1 MSPEIQ
7 TLLIAIVFL
16 SQIVVVSFVAPIRF
30 RRLYAKL
37 YDSYPETEYPRFY
50 PVPHDEMERQLRR
63 YTMLRMATGP
73 IGLAA
78 LVYGIVVAGDP
89 QQLARIM
96 MGVLMFQMFST
107 LLAYRWRPGILRAMS
122 KLPPP
127 ARRSAEL
134 RRWRITDFVSPALI
148 VLALASVL
156 SAFAAVTSVFV
167 GARGDAGINGFA
179 ILGALPIATA
189 YLAGM
194 LFRIW
199 KPVSQV
205 RGDTHSMQ
213 SDLFRQRQVRLRL
226 LFGAATLTGLALSFV
241 LLAGAGTIGLDW
253 TSMALSVLAQFLYLM
268 VPGLA
273 FRAIGSLDFSAY
285 RAV

>member
-1 MSPEIQ
+1 MLVI
-7 TLLIAIVFL
+7 TIVFL

-37 YDSYPETEYPRFY
+37 HDSYPESEYPLFY
-50 PVPHDEMERQLRR
+50 PVPHAEMERKLRR

-73 IGLAA
+73 IALAA
-78 LVYGIVVAGDP
+78 LVYGIVLAGDP

-96 MGVLMFQMFST
+96 AGVLMLQMLST

-156 SAFAAVTSVFV
+156 SVFAAVSWVFV
-167 GARGDAGINGFA
+167 GAPGDGGIIGFA

-205 RGDTHSMQ
+205 RSNTHSMQ
-213 SDLFRQRQVRLRL
+213 SDLFRQRQIRLRL

-241 LLAGAGTIGLDW
+241 LLAGAGTLGLDW
-253 TSMALSVLAQFLYLM
+253 TSMAVSVLAQFLTLV

-273 FRAIGSLDFSAY
+273 FRAIRSLDFSEY
-285 RAV
+285 RAT